1 MMRLRYPAVVDMAY
15 SASAPTL
22 LYAQQ
27 VDPSKYYAV
36 VTRSAERAVPG
47 CPDAVR
53 AALAE
58 ILALPSK
65 AEVAAALGLCLD
77 ASATP
82 AYIKEGDLGTLQ
94 RAVSMVVMYSFADL
108 NMGNYPPT
116 KDAAL
121 ARACDALV
129 AQPSALGLKAFL
141 LNWAG
146 ASLTSTSA
154 SGTTPSTN
162 NGTRTRTEECGKT
175 SHQSLHDDGRRIA
188 AAASGGTCYNLST
201 QLPGGRH
208 PTISAGDWSG
218 VGTGANGLAWDYQTC
233 TLLVERI
240 ATNNVTDMF
249 PPRNSTLEWL
259 EQHCLSRF
267 GVTPQPHALVDL
279 WGFDRLQDVTS
290 RIIFTNGLNDGWS
303 AGSVLTNLSDSLIAI
318 NMPNGAHHSDLS
330 HSLPGPQDTPDVTAG
345 RAQAAGLLSGWLA
358 EIRGG

>member
-1 MMRLRYPAVVDMAY
+1 
-15 SASAPTL
+15 
-22 LYAQQ
+22 
-27 VDPSKYYAV
+27 
-36 VTRSAERAVPG
+36 
-47 CPDAVR
+47 
-53 AALAE
+53 
-58 ILALPSK
+58 
-65 AEVAAALGLCLD
+65 
-77 ASATP
+77 
-82 AYIKEGDLGTLQ
+82 
-94 RAVSMVVMYSFADL
+94 L

-116 KDAAL
+116 KDSAL
-121 ARACDALV
+121 ARACGALV
-129 AQPSALGLKAFL
+129 AQPSAAGLKAFL

-146 ASLTSTSA
+146 ARLTSTSA
-154 SGTTPSTN
+154 SGTTHRS
-162 NGTRTRTEECGKT
+162 NGTRTKESGTA
-175 SHQSLHDDGRRIA
+175 SHQSLRDDGRRIA
-188 AAASGGTCYNLST
+188 AAASGGACYNLST